1 MLSRSGLCFLLPLFH
16 FRVVMTDDTADG
28 RARDSMMTGNMP
40 GDGTDGGAFD
50 TALGMN
56 QARQGRHDRAQD
68 QGR

>member
-1 MLSRSGLCFLLPLFH
+1 M
-16 FRVVMTDDTADG
+16 MTDDTADG
-28 RARDSMMTGNMP
+28 GARDSMMTGNMP
-40 GDGTDGGAFD
+40 GDSTDGGAFD